1 MKLPPKLIVL
11 LIAAVSAPVITP
23 LSAIKIVVPDQYKDQ
38 IEAIKEAERSERKQ
52 ELQGA
57 NESTDSGLT
66 VDLPEGKAE
75 DNQSPEVD
83 ADEFIVMPVVEP
95 KIDAQETLGEGE
107 GRIAGQV
114 FDKESGQPLRG
125 VAILVEGTDFGTVTD
140 SKGRYRLSL
149 IHI

>member
-11 LIAAVSAPVITP
+11 LIAAVSALVITP

-66 VDLPEGKAE
+66 VDLPEDKAE

-125 VAILVEGTDFGTVTD
+125 VAILVEGTDYGTVTD
-140 SKGRYRLSL
+140 
-149 IHI
+149 